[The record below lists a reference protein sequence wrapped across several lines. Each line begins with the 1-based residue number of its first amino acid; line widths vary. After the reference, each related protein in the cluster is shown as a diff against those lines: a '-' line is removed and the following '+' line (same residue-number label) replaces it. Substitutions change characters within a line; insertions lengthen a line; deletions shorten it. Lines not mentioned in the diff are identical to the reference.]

1 MYAMLMM
8 HIERLMS
15 FYSNIY
21 MTRFILWKMVANYA
35 VNMTFYFNGGWKQ
48 VDERLRC
55 PEVEAGVTG
64 NSNLLIFVFPVEY
77 RLDSE
82 TQRH

>member
-1 MYAMLMM
+1 
-8 HIERLMS
+8 
-15 FYSNIY
+15 
-21 MTRFILWKMVANYA
+21 MVANYA

-64 NSNLLIFVFPVEY
+64 NSNCSYLFFLWNIDLTLSHKDIGIHKGLCF
-77 RLDSE
+77 S
-82 TQRH
+82 

>member
-1 MYAMLMM
+1 
-8 HIERLMS
+8 
-15 FYSNIY
+15 

-64 NSNLLIFVFPVEY
+64 NSNLFIFVFPGGI
-77 RLDSE
+77 
-82 TQRH
+82 

>member
-1 MYAMLMM
+1 
-8 HIERLMS
+8 
-15 FYSNIY
+15 

-64 NSNLLIFVFPVEY
+64 NSNLFLFVFPVEY
-77 RLDSE
+77 K
-82 TQRH
+82 